1 MAEVKNIKDLAQTD
15 AITVGDYILIETS
28 AGTNLIDFENFIID
42 EDNTTFAAD
51 LQADVITLTTTVGA
65 VTADVDVT
73 ASGSAL
79 NVVNNTLSANHSMLQ
94 DELYGT
100 DRLPE
105 GSTVYYSALTGEV
118 SVTNPEHLYRAESGG
133 SKLAQYRGSPS
144 KIYNMDG
151 EIGST
156 LQALSAKVLEEAFTF
171 VKVLSSEI
179 FGNTHLAET
188 EQGEQLSF
196 TNGSSY
202 DDWTPEVN
210 PGGIIK
216 AMIDGLGSVNV
227 YIKTSS
233 KDFVANGEG
242 GQQVFEFTGL
252 KDYYVDAA
260 SVSFSQQF
268 PTTAAN
274 PGTGPYDPT
283 GLNNI
288 VVTNYSS
295 DAVNGIY
302 KWTVQLL
309 GGNTP
314 TADDFVTVNAR
325 IVAETLF

>member
-1 MAEVKNIKDLAQTD
+1 M
-15 AITVGDYILIETS
+15 
-28 AGTNLIDFENFIID
+28 
-42 EDNTTFAAD
+42 
-51 LQADVITLTTTVGA
+51 
-65 VTADVDVT
+65 
-73 ASGSAL
+73 
-79 NVVNNTLSANHSMLQ
+79 
-94 DELYGT
+94 
-100 DRLPE
+100 
-105 GSTVYYSALTGEV
+105 
-118 SVTNPEHLYRAESGG
+118 
-133 SKLAQYRGSPS
+133 
-144 KIYNMDG
+144 
-151 EIGST
+151 
-156 LQALSAKVLEEAFTF
+156 
-171 VKVLSSEI
+171 LSSEI